1 LPNLSFNKRAAI
13 IYIIGC
19 ADAHP
24 IFFGD
29 NIGVVHNT
37 SIVPLAR
44 GTSEAEGVLLQESY
58 HLPLFEGTPP
68 NLGGEFQGG

>member
-1 LPNLSFNKRAAI
+1 MKK
-13 IYIIGC
+13 
-19 ADAHP
+19 
-24 IFFGD
+24 GD

-37 SIVPLAR
+37 SIVPLVR

-68 NLGGEFQGG
+68 NLGGEFNRLGQQLYYYQFLFLETILYYSL